1 MKCFLDRDGV
11 INIDYPYVGTI
22 DRFSWCPHVF
32 SILRLLRDKG
42 YQLILITNQSG
53 LNRNYYSYRDFLDL
67 SFFMLNSLAEHSIE
81 LEINYCR
88 HKPEENCKCRKPMPG
103 MLNGY
108 SISDRDI
115 FIGDKPTDMMAASSR
130 GIRHRFL
137 LSSVPSGP
145 YTEAFASH
153 ASLLSRLGMLT

>member
-22 DRFSWCPHVF
+22 NRFTWCPHIF
-32 SILRLLRDKG
+32 DILEHLRNKG

-53 LNRNYYSYRDFLDL
+53 LNRNYYTYSDFLDL
-67 SFFMLNSLAEHSIE
+67 SFYMLNRLSDHSIE

-88 HKPEENCKCRKPMPG
+88 HKPEENCRCRKPEPG
-103 MLNGY
+103 MLNRY

-115 FIGDKPTDMMAASSR
+115 FIGDKPTDMMAALRR
-130 GIRHRFL
+130 GIRKRFL

-145 YTEAFASH
+145 YTEAFSNH
-153 ASLLSRLGMLT
+153 AALLSRVGMLV

>member
-22 DRFSWCPHVF
+22 DRFTWCPHIF
-32 SILRLLRDKG
+32 DILELLRDKG
-42 YQLILITNQSG
+42 YQFILITNQSG
-53 LNRNYYSYRDFLDL
+53 LNRNYYSYSDFLRL
-67 SFFMLNSLAEHSIE
+67 SFYMLNRLSDHSIE

-88 HKPEENCKCRKPMPG
+88 HKPEENCKCRKPEPG
-103 MLNGY
+103 MLNRY

-115 FIGDKPTDMMAASSR
+115 FIGDKPTDMIAALR
-130 GIRHRFL
+130 CGIRKRFL
-137 LSSVPSGP
+137 LSSAPSGP

-153 ASLLSRLGMLT
+153 ASLLLRVGMLT